1 MMPYMDQVLA
11 LLDKRTGMDVT
22 TLGGTVVME
31 RAVEQARHEGGFTS
45 VTDWLAAVQRDEELW
60 RHFLHKVVVGE
71 TFFFRYPES
80 YAALVRWAQQRVKKP
95 LRILSLPCSTGEETY
110 SIVIALL
117 KAGLAPHEFS
127 VQGMDINEK
136 FVQQAASG
144 VFHRTSSFRTDDL
157 ASYEGYLEQKKGA
170 IHVAEKVRRQVEF
183 KTVNF
188 WQSQMSLEGFDVI
201 FCRNLLI
208 YFDAKRQESAL
219 QRLGQWLR
227 HDGLLFLGPAEVPVA
242 GKHGWRSEPY
252 PMAFACRLVGGKDG
266 ALPSSA
272 SGKANLLITTLG
284 LSPNKLMQP
293 VFPTRSY
300 AHGIPA
306 IEPLKPFSN
315 PAHVEPKSP
324 ASAQPKTPEPASPP
338 KPTPTPAV
346 PKQQPTDEPTL
357 AEIREMADR
366 GELGQA
372 RALLQQ
378 LMQAGTPDAGCYAL
392 SGVLEETAGNRGEAE
407 KMFRKALYLDPA
419 HVEAVTHL
427 AWLLKADGRLEAAK
441 NLLARAGRIQAP

>member
-1 MMPYMDQVLA
+1 MMPYMEQVLA

-31 RAVEQARHEGGFTS
+31 RAVEQARHEGGFIN
-45 VTDWLAAVQRDEELW
+45 VAEWLAAVQRDESLW
-60 RHFLHKVVVGE
+60 RQFLHKVVVGE

-80 YAALVRWAQQRVKKP
+80 YAALVRWSQQRVKKP

-117 KAGLAPHEFS
+117 RAGLAPQDFS
-127 VQGMDINEK
+127 VLGMDINEK

-157 ASYEGYLEQKKGA
+157 AAYEGYLEQCKGA
-170 IHVAEKVRRQVEF
+170 IHVAEKVRQQVEF
-183 KTVNF
+183 RTVNF
-188 WQSQMSLEGFDVI
+188 WQNQMSLEGFDVI

-208 YFDAKRQESAL
+208 YFDARRQESAL

-242 GKHGWRSEPY
+242 GKHGWKSEPY
-252 PMAFACRLVGGKDG
+252 PMAFACSLTGGKNG
-266 ALPSSA
+266 VSLSA
-272 SGKANLLITTLG
+272 NGKANPLITTLG

-306 IEPLKPFSN
+306 IQPLEPFQHPV
-315 PAHVEPKSP
+315 PTEPQSP
-324 ASAQPKTPEPASPP
+324 ASAQPKLQEEPVSPP
-338 KPTPTPAV
+338 KPPPVATP
-346 PKQQPTDEPTL
+346 KHQPGTQPTL

-366 GELGQA
+366 GDLGQA
-372 RALLQQ
+372 RELLQQ
-378 LMQAGTPDAGCYAL
+378 LMQSGTPDAGCYAL
-392 SGVLEETAGNRGEAE
+392 SGVLEESAGNRREAE
-407 KMFRKALYLDPA
+407 KQFRKALYLEPA

-427 AWLLKADGRLEAAK
+427 AWLLKADGRLDAAK